1 MKNLSLGLYVPV
13 LASIIFVCCNNDYVN
28 DLHLERSE
36 EIISDYKAVFT
47 SPPEH
52 TPSFKIVD
60 GPITGNGDIGLT
72 LSGESRHQRYWISKN
87 DFWKSGP
94 HFKQCGPSLIGGIDV
109 IIDDLE
115 GCNYYVEQR
124 LYESV
129 IFSEFSHDQNKV
141 NINARVAAGDNIIIL
156 RLEAT
161 GKAVDVKINLWPQDG
176 YGSVTES
183 GREGDVI
190 WVTRKFDT
198 DDLLYPTA
206 ATIAMKNY
214 DPGAG
219 SFSLAPGD
227 PVTIIASVVTNHE
240 SNTYTS
246 DAIEKVSALSMNEVD
261 LLIDDHKAWWASFWA
276 KSFVDIEDETLEK
289 YYYASNYIMACC
301 SRNVNFPPGLYGNWI
316 TMNRTAWSGDIH
328 LNYNHEAPFWALYSS
343 NHIGLTECYDAPLI
357 EHLPVFRENAK
368 KYLNKKGAYASV
380 GIGPK
385 GLISRFFDKTGM
397 DTIYGR
403 KFGSTSYQE
412 LTGQPM
418 FLGQKSNAVFASMNM
433 ILRYRYTYDNEYAR
447 KVYPYLIAVA
457 DFWED
462 YLVFENGRYVIYNDS
477 FHEVGPWQGPGW
489 ENGYG
494 DFNPLNSLGFLR
506 TFFEVVIEIST
517 ELGVDTER
525 HDKWQ
530 HILANLS
537 EYPVYESDGEKYFR
551 AVERGDGSSKNL
563 KGLKWHMLHG
573 LVFPATNIGLG
584 SDTTQISMIRSGIDD
599 WDDGP
604 WLRSGNSFQ
613 SVLIGAAR
621 VGYDPEVLIMKAKE
635 KIEEYAYPNLWIYA
649 EGGGIETC
657 SAIPGMINEMMLQS
671 HNGVIRIFPVF
682 PRDEKASFYRLRTFG
697 AFLIS
702 SEIDDGEIKYIIV
715 ESEKGKKC
723 NILNP
728 WPEKDIILYRDGQ
741 ETGIPSTE
749 ILRFDTDTGDML
761 ILAPVGSDLKN
772 LMEIFSGVSL

>member
-1 MKNLSLGLYVPV
+1 MCSCKNERK
-13 LASIIFVCCNNDYVN
+13 N
-28 DLHLERSE
+28 DLAIEKSKH
-36 EIISDYKAVFT
+36 IISGYKAVFLM
-47 SPPEH
+47 PPEH
-52 TPSFKIVD
+52 VPSFKIVD

-72 LSGESRHQRYWISKN
+72 LSGEAQHQRYWISKN

-94 HFKQCGPSLIGGIDV
+94 HFKQCGPSLIGGIDI

-115 GCNYYVEQR
+115 DSNYYVEQR
-124 LYESV
+124 LYESL

-214 DPGAG
+214 DPEAR

-240 SNTYTS
+240 SGTYNS

-261 LLIDDHKAWWASFWA
+261 LLIDDHQAWWASFWA
-276 KSFVDIEDETLEK
+276 ESFVDIEDETLEK

-328 LNYNHEAPFWALYSS
+328 LDYNHEAPFWALYSS
-343 NHIGLTECYDAPLI
+343 NHISLTDSYDTPLI
-357 EHLPVFRENAK
+357 EHLPIFIGNARE
-368 KYLNKKGAYASV
+368 YLNKNGAYASAA
-380 GIGPK
+380 IGPK
-385 GLISRFFDKTGM
+385 GLILKFPDKAGM
-397 DTIYGR
+397 DTIYGN
-403 KFGSTSYQE
+403 KLGSTSYE
-412 LTGQPM
+412 SLIGQPM
-418 FLGQKSNAVFASMNM
+418 FAGMKSNAVFASMNM
-433 ILRYRYTYDNEYAR
+433 ILRYRYTHDNEYAK
-447 KVYPYLIAVA
+447 KVYPYLVAVA

-462 YLVFENGRYVIYNDS
+462 YLVFENGRFVIFSDSYN
-477 FHEVGPWQGPGW
+477 EVGPWNGPGW
-489 ENGYG
+489 EKGYG
-494 DFNPLNSLGFLR
+494 DFNPINSLGFLQV
-506 TFFEVVIEIST
+506 FFNAMIEIST
-517 ELGVDTER
+517 ELGVDSGRRDEW
-525 HDKWQ
+525 HN
-530 HILANLS
+530 ILENLS
-537 EYPVYESDGEKYFR
+537 DYPVYEINGNKQFR
-551 AVERGDGSSKNL
+551 ACEGGTGAFKDL
-563 KGLKWHMLHG
+563 KGLKWYMIHG

-584 SDTTQISMIRSGIDD
+584 SDPSILEMVREGIDEWGD
-599 WDDGP
+599 RT
-604 WLRSGNSFQ
+604 WLQSGNSIQ
-613 SVLIGAAR
+613 TVLIGAAR
-621 VGYDPEVLIMKAKE
+621 VGYDPVVLIKKAKE
-635 KIEEYAYPNLWIYA
+635 KIEKYAYPNLWIYA

-671 HNGVIRIFPVF
+671 DNGVIRIFPVY
-682 PRDEKASFYRLRTFG
+682 PEEQKASFYRLRTFG
-697 AFLIS
+697 AFLVS
-702 SEIDDGEIKYIIV
+702 SEIDNGDIKYIIV
-715 ESEKGKKC
+715 ESEKGKEC

-728 WPEKDIILYRDGQ
+728 WQDEEITVSRNGNVKDI
-741 ETGIPSTE
+741 PPAE
-749 ILRFDTDTGDML
+749 ILSFETDPGDKI
-761 ILAPVGSDLKN
+761 ILAPEGTSFKEIEIN
-772 LMEIFSGVSL
+772 LFNY

>member
-1 MKNLSLGLYVPV
+1 MKKL
-13 LASIIFVCCNNDYVN
+13 IFYFFAFLLFLFFSSSCRNERKNDPAIEKSK
-28 DLHLERSE
+28 H
-36 EIISDYKAVFT
+36 IISGHKAVFT
-47 SPPEH
+47 LPPSH

-60 GPITGNGDIGLT
+60 GPLTGNGDIGIT
-72 LSGESRHQRYWISKN
+72 LSGEAQHQRYWISKN

-94 HFKQCGPSLIGGIDV
+94 HFKQCGPSLIGGIDI

-115 GCNYYVEQR
+115 GSNYYVEQR
-124 LYESV
+124 LYESM
-129 IFSEFSHDQNKV
+129 IYSEFTRDQNKV
-141 NINARVAAGDNIIIL
+141 NISARVAAGDNIIIL

-161 GKAVDVKINLWPQDG
+161 GKTVDVKINLWPQDG

-183 GREGDVI
+183 SREGDVI

-214 DPGAG
+214 NPEAG
-219 SFSLAPGD
+219 SFSLEPGN
-227 PVTIIASVVTNHE
+227 PVTVIASVVTNHE
-240 SNTYTS
+240 SGTYTS
-246 DAIEKVSALSMNEVD
+246 DAIEKVSALSMNEVNM
-261 LLIDDHKAWWASFWA
+261 LIDDHQAWWASFWA
-276 KSFVDIEDETLEK
+276 ESFVDIEDETLEK

-368 KYLNKKGAYASV
+368 EYLNKKGAYASV

-385 GLISRFFDKTGM
+385 GLISRFFDKVGM

-403 KFGSTSYQE
+403 NYGSTSYQE

-447 KVYPYLIAVA
+447 KVYPYLVAVA

-462 YLVFENGRYVIYNDS
+462 YLVFENGRYVIYDDS
-477 FHEVGPWQGPGW
+477 FGEVGPWQGPGW

-494 DFNPLNSLGFLR
+494 DFNPINSLGFLR
-506 TFFEVVIEIST
+506 TFFGAVIEIST

-537 EYPVYESDGEKYFR
+537 DYPVYESDGKKHFR
-551 AVERGDGSSKNL
+551 AVEGGDGSAKNI
-563 KGLKWHMLHG
+563 KGFKWHMLHG
-573 LVFPATNIGLG
+573 LVFPATNFGLG
-584 SDTTQISMIRSGIDD
+584 SDTAILNMIRSDMD
-599 WDDGP
+599 NWNDGP

-621 VGYDPEVLIMKAKE
+621 VGYNPEVLIKKAKE

-671 HNGVIRIFPVF
+671 HDGIIRIFPVY
-682 PRDEKASFYRLRTFG
+682 PEEQKASFYRLRTFG

-702 SEIDDGEIKYIIV
+702 GEINNGDIKYIIV
-715 ESEKGKKC
+715 ESEKGKEC

-728 WPEKDIILYRDGQ
+728 WQDEVITVSRNGNVKDI
-741 ETGIPSTE
+741 PPAE
-749 ILRFDTDTGDML
+749 ILSFETDPGDKI
-761 ILAPVGSDLKN
+761 ILAPEGTSFKEIEIN
-772 LMEIFSGVSL
+772 LFNY

>member
-1 MKNLSLGLYVPV
+1 MKKLIPC
-13 LASIIFVCCNNDYVN
+13 IFTLFLFLFFSSSCINERKNDPAIEKSK
-28 DLHLERSE
+28 D
-36 EIISDYKAVFT
+36 IISGHKAVFT
-47 SPPEH
+47 SPPSH

-72 LSGESRHQRYWISKN
+72 LSGETRHQRYWISKN

-94 HFKQCGPSLIGGIDV
+94 HFKQCGPSLIGGIDI

-115 GCNYYVEQR
+115 GSNYYVEQR
-124 LYESV
+124 LYESM
-129 IFSEFSHDQNKV
+129 IYSEFTRDQNKV
-141 NINARVAAGDNIIIL
+141 NISARVAAGDNIIIL
-156 RLEAT
+156 RLDAT
-161 GKAVDVKINLWPQDG
+161 GKTVDVNINLWAQDG

-206 ATIAMKNY
+206 ATMAMKNY

-219 SFSLAPGD
+219 SFSLEPGN

-240 SNTYTS
+240 SGTYTS
-246 DAIEKVSALSMNEVD
+246 DAIEKVSALSMNEVN

-276 KSFVDIEDETLEK
+276 ESFVEIEDKLLEK

-343 NHIGLTECYDAPLI
+343 NHIGLTDCYDAPLI
-357 EHLPVFRENAK
+357 EHLPIFRENAREH
-368 KYLNKKGAYASV
+368 LNKNGAYASV

-385 GLISRFFDKTGM
+385 GLISRFFDKVGM
-397 DTIYGR
+397 DTIYGN
-403 KFGSTSYQE
+403 KYGSTSYE
-412 LTGQPM
+412 SLTGQPM

-447 KVYPYLIAVA
+447 KVYPYLAAVA

-462 YLVFENGRYVIYNDS
+462 YLVFENGRYVIYDDS
-477 FHEVGPWQGPGW
+477 FGEVGPWQGPGW

-494 DFNPLNSLGFLR
+494 DFNPINSLGFLR
-506 TFFEVVIEIST
+506 TFFGAVIEIST

-530 HILANLS
+530 NILANLS
-537 EYPVYESDGEKYFR
+537 DYPVYESDGKKQFR
-551 AVERGDGSSKNL
+551 VCEGGSGSSKDL
-563 KGLKWHMLHG
+563 KGLKWHMIHG
-573 LVFPATNIGLG
+573 LVFPATNIGFG
-584 SDTTQISMIRSGIDD
+584 SDLSVLEIVRDGIDEWGD
-599 WDDGP
+599 RT
-604 WLRSGNSFQ
+604 WLNSGNSIQ
-613 SVLIGAAR
+613 TVLIGAAR
-621 VGYDPEVLIMKAKE
+621 VGYDPVVLIKKAKE
-635 KIEEYAYPNLWIYA
+635 KIEKYAYPNLWIYA

-671 HNGVIRIFPVF
+671 HDGIIRVFPVY
-682 PRDEKASFYRLRTFG
+682 PREERASFYRLRTFG
-697 AFLIS
+697 AFLVS
-702 SEIDDGEIKYIIV
+702 SAIDNGQVKYAVI
-715 ESEKGKKC
+715 ESEKGRECK
-723 NILNP
+723 ILNP
-728 WPEKDIILYRDGQ
+728 WPGETVIVFQDG
-741 ETGIPSTE
+741 EECKVLSGE
-749 ILRFDTDTGDML
+749 VLNFDTGPGEKF
-761 ILAPVGSDLKN
+761 IIAPEGTNFK
-772 LMEIFSGVSL
+772 EIEVEFIKP

>member
-1 MKNLSLGLYVPV
+1 MKKFAFSPFA
-13 LASIIFVCCNNDYVN
+13 LALIIFYASSCNS
-28 DLHLERSE
+28 DLNNNTDIERSGN
-36 EIISDYKAVFT
+36 IISGYKAVFT
-47 SPPEH
+47 SPPEQ

-72 LSGESRHQRYWISKN
+72 LSGEPEHQTYWISKN

-94 HFKQCGPSLIGGIDV
+94 HFKQCGPSVIGGIDIV
-109 IIDDLE
+109 IDDIK
-115 GCNYYVEQR
+115 GSNYYVEQH
-124 LYESV
+124 LYEPKLLSTFD
-129 IFSEFSHDQNKV
+129 IDNNTV
-141 NINARVAAGDNIIIL
+141 NINARVAATDNLIILQMEVTDKPVSVGLKLWVKDDYGSETDSGQQDNIIW
-156 RLEAT
+156 A
-161 GKAVDVKINLWPQDG
+161 
-176 YGSVTES
+176 
-183 GREGDVI
+183 
-190 WVTRKFDT
+190 TRKFNT
-198 DDLLYPTA
+198 EELLYPSA
-206 ATIAMKNY
+206 AIIAVTCTEQEQ
-214 DPGAG
+214 G
-219 SFSLAPGD
+219 SFILEPGD

-240 SNTYTS
+240 SATYKR
-246 DAIEKVSALSMNEVD
+246 DALDKLTDISMEDVDKLINE
-261 LLIDDHKAWWASFWA
+261 HNKWWASFWA
-276 KSFVDIEDETLEK
+276 ESFVDIEDEILEK

-301 SRNVNFPPGLYGNWI
+301 SRNINFPPGLYGNWI

-343 NHIGLTECYDAPLI
+343 NHIQLTDCYDAPLI

-385 GLISRFFDKTGM
+385 GLISRFFDKAGM

-403 KFGSTSYQE
+403 KYGSTSYQE

-433 ILRYRYTYDNEYAR
+433 ILRYSYTYDNEYAR
-447 KVYPYLIAVA
+447 KVYPYLVAVA

-489 ENGYG
+489 EKGYG
-494 DFNPLNSLGFLR
+494 DFNPINSLGFLR
-506 TFFEVVIEIST
+506 VFFKAMIEIST
-517 ELGVDTER
+517 ELGVDGDR
-525 HDKWQ
+525 QDKWQ
-530 HILANLS
+530 HILDNLS
-537 EYPVYESDGEKYFR
+537 DYPVYESDGTKQFR
-551 AVERGDGSSKNL
+551 AVEGGDGSSKNL

-584 SDTTQISMIRSGIDD
+584 SDTTLINMIRSGIDS

-604 WLRSGNSFQ
+604 WRKSGNSFQ

-621 VGYDPEVLIMKAKE
+621 VGYDPEILIKKAKE
-635 KIEEYAYPNLWIYA
+635 KIGEYAYPNLWIYA

-671 HNGVIRIFPVF
+671 HDGIIWVFPVY
-682 PRDEKASFYRLRTFG
+682 PEDEKATFCRLRTFG
-697 AFLIS
+697 AFLVS
-702 SEIDDGEIKYIIV
+702 SSVENGDIKYAVI
-715 ESEKGKKC
+715 ESEKGREC

-728 WPEKDIILYRDGQ
+728 WQGRKIIIYKDGN
-741 ETGIPSTE
+741 ESKIPSGKVLRIDTE
-749 ILRFDTDTGDML
+749 PGDKF
-761 ILAPVGSDLKN
+761 IIAPEGTNFEEEDIKLFN
-772 LMEIFSGVSL
+772 I